1 MIMSHVGIGQW
12 HTGGEG
18 LAVEQKRWYVDG
30 QALCTGIQ
38 KAASRTE
45 EPILCLVKGDR
56 ITLVAVSGLRLVV
69 SWEVRLREPVPG
81 NMAFLIPPL
90 VADLLSCEAIC
101 AQVGI
106 ELRLQGQSATARLTD
121 HLGSYEVRW
130 KSDFSSFTGPEAFAQ
145 LIQVPRTLVTV
156 PHLRFSDATHQAVA
170 KLGYIHADRQIS
182 PTKLAILIDLDFG
195 RLLVDG
201 QEITTTESHHYYFDP
216 RLVIRA
222 LEFLREDTLRVGI
235 TPLAGSKRGYLSL
248 LSKDNDWTVHC
259 ALMSI
264 DKDTQQLYPLPRGR
278 NR

>member
-1 MIMSHVGIGQW
+1 M
-12 HTGGEG
+12 
-18 LAVEQKRWYVDG
+18 EQKRWYVEG
-30 QALCTGIQ
+30 RVLCAGIQ

-45 EPILCLVKGDR
+45 EPILCLMKDDK

-69 SWEVRLREPVPG
+69 SWETQLREPVPG
-81 NMAFLIPPL
+81 NLVFLIPPL
-90 VADLLSCEAIC
+90 VAELLSCEAIC

-106 ELRLQGQSATARLTD
+106 ELALHGQSAMVRLTD
-121 HLGSYEVRW
+121 HLGSYELRW

-170 KLGYIHADRQIS
+170 KLGYMHADQQIS
-182 PTKLAILIDLDFG
+182 PSKLAILIDLDFG

-201 QEITTTESHHYYFDP
+201 QEIFTTESRRFYFDP

-222 LEFLREDTLRVGI
+222 LEFQREATLRVGI

-248 LSKDNDWTVHC
+248 LSSDGDWTVHC

-264 DKDTQQLYPLPRGR
+264 DRDTQQLYPLPPGR